1 MSLSKQYKVSNQ
13 RQLIDLNGQSINFDL
28 NFNVESVN
36 GEEFEI
42 LVVDQTTLDSNNN
55 LQYKKVT
62 EGQMSGNVKSDK
74 NIYQNYFLIL
84 KSDKDCDVI
93 VNIMKTDLPLRQE
106 ENLQQ
111 QQLQQQQLQQQQ
123 LQQQQ
128 LQQQQLQQQNNPKSN
143 FKLYIIVFGII
154 LVIGIGYY
162 FYKNSQNNSKED
174 SKELSNTELT
184 NNVYSSPV
192 NSVKSKN
199 SSNNLSPI
207 NSQNIGYNNELLER
221 LNKLQI

>member
-111 QQLQQQQLQQQQ
+111 KQLEQQQ

>member
-111 QQLQQQQLQQQQ
+111 KQLEQQQLQQQQ